1 MVEDK
6 KWKNFDKLYK
16 HYDDLVASGDFSGD
30 DFDRVD
36 TVLKEIYKIEDQSS
50 GIYDSL
56 STDKERNTFL
66 EDYYNVAEY
75 LKDNPNYTDEEIAK
89 FTIKDRKGTLPKILK

>member
-1 MVEDK
+1 MTEDK
-6 KWKNFDKLYK
+6 KWEKFDKLYK
-16 HYDDLVASGDFSGD
+16 YYDDLIVSGDFSGD

-36 TVLKEIYKIEDQSS
+36 TVLKEIYKIEDQAS

-56 STDKERNTFL
+56 NTDKERNTFL

-89 FTIKDRKGTLPKILK
+89 FSIKDRKGTLPKILK